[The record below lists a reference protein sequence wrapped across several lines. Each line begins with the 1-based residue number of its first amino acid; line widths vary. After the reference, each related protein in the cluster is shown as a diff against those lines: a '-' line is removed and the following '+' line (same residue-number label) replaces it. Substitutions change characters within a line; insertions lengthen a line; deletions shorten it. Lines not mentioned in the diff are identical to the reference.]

1 MVMQVA
7 QESAV
12 LVGLAKKYVAADQE
26 VEKAEEALKKLKM
39 FREIAE
45 KKLVD
50 QMVTEGVKSF
60 RSLDL
65 GGFRQQVEVYPNITD
80 REVLNAFV
88 KKRKSLDFLY
98 TVSINGTKFK
108 SYVKELMEQSK
119 PIPPGVDPF
128 LKTVIRRFK

>member
-1 MVMQVA
+1 MVTQAV

-12 LVGLAKKYVAADQE
+12 LVGMAKKYVAADKD
-26 VEKAEEALKKLKM
+26 VEEAEDRLKKLKAI
-39 FREIAE
+39 REIAE

-50 QMVTEGVKSF
+50 QMTTEGVRSF

-119 PIPPGVDPF
+119 PVPPGVDPF